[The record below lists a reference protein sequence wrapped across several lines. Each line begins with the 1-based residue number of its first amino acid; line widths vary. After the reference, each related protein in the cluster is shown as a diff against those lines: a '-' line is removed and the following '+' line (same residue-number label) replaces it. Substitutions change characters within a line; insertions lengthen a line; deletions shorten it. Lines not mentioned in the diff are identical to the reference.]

1 MTKQNS
7 DPDIYLRPV
16 ELLQKLIT
24 FDTTNPPGNEVDCI
38 KYIEKLLKQAG
49 IPTTI
54 LAKDPKRPN
63 LVARL
68 KGQGSAPPLLL
79 YGHVD
84 VVTTANQDWQH
95 PPFEGKIA
103 DGFVWGR
110 GALDM
115 KGGVAM
121 MVSAFI
127 KAKIK
132 GIYLPG
138 DVVLCIV
145 CDEENQ
151 GNYGARFLVEEHA
164 CHFKDVRYALGEFGG
179 FTFYVGGKK
188 FYLIQV
194 AEKQSCS
201 IKAEIHGPGGHGA
214 MVMRGGTMAKLA
226 KLLDRLDK
234 HYLPVHITPA
244 VHMMFSALAGEL
256 PFPKGYFMRQLL
268 KPRFTDFIL
277 NKLGE
282 AGRAFAPLFHNT
294 ANATM
299 VHGGDKINVI
309 PGLVEVMMDV
319 RLLPGFGPE
328 DIKKELR
335 ALCDE
340 DIVYEVMSY
349 RPGPGNPD
357 MGLFSTLSEILKE
370 ADPEGVSVPLMLSAI
385 TDARSFAKL
394 GIQTYGFTP
403 MQIPED
409 MNFLRL
415 LHGANERIPLDSLD
429 FGSEALFQALQRFH
443 E

>member
-1 MTKQNS
+1 MKNYT
-7 DPDIYLRPV
+7 RPA

-49 IPTTI
+49 IETTI
-54 LAKDPKRPN
+54 LAKDPLRPN

-115 KGGVAM
+115 KSGIAM
-121 MVSAFI
+121 MVNAFI
-127 KAKIK
+127 RAKVK
-132 GIYLPG
+132 GINLPG
-138 DVVLCIV
+138 DIVLCIV
-145 CDEENQ
+145 SDEENL
-151 GNYGARFLVEEHA
+151 GEYGARFLVEKHA
-164 CHFKDVRYALGEFGG
+164 EYFKGIRYALGEFGG
-179 FTFYVGGKK
+179 FTFYIGGKK

-194 AEKQSCS
+194 AEKQACS
-201 IKAEIHGPGGHGA
+201 IKAEIHGSSGHGA
-214 MVMRGGTMAKLA
+214 MVMRGGAMAKLA

-234 HYLPVHITPA
+234 NYLPVHITPA
-244 VHMMFSALAGEL
+244 VQMMFSTIAKELAL
-256 PFPKGYFMRQLL
+256 PKSFLMRQLL
-268 KPRFTDFIL
+268 KPRFTDSIL

-282 AGRAFAPLFHNT
+282 AGRSFAPLFHNT
-294 ANATM
+294 ANATI
-299 VHGGDKINVI
+299 VNGGEKVNVI
-309 PGLVEVMMDV
+309 PGEIELTLDA
-319 RLLPGFGPE
+319 RLLPGFGPG
-328 DIKKELR
+328 DIKNELR

-349 RPGPGNPD
+349 QPGTGNPD

-370 ADPEGVSVPLMLSAI
+370 ADPEGVPVPIMISAC
-385 TDARSFAKL
+385 TDARFFAKL

-403 MQIPED
+403 MQIPEN

-415 LHGANERIPLDSLD
+415 LHGANERIPAASLD
-429 FGSEALFQALQRFH
+429 FGSEAIFQVLHRFH